1 MFSTLYCWTSGI
13 LDYIGTEQLHLAITC
28 GIDFI
33 YAWVQQKSEL
43 KATFVLTVE
52 RHKL

>member
-1 MFSTLYCWTSGI
+1 MSSILRCWTSDI

-43 KATFVLTVE
+43 KAAFGLRV
-52 RHKL
+52 